1 MKQVIF
7 GTISGMIGA
16 GGLLAADFEAPVLV
30 MGGGE
35 PVRVGSP
42 GYAAPCWADVDGD
55 GRQDLLVGQF
65 KGGKIKV
72 YPGGADGKLGKGE
85 WLQAEGEVASV
96 PGVW

>member
-1 MKQVIF
+1 MKRASIF
-7 GTISGMIGA
+7 QGKTTHT
-16 GGLLAADFEAPVLV
+16 
-30 MGGGE
+30 
-35 PVRVGSP
+35 
-42 GYAAPCWADVDGD
+42 ADVDGD

-85 WLQAEGEVASV
+85 WLQAEGKVASV